1 MWSLYTILKK
11 GDKLWKN
18 DKTRERRFEL
28 LGVVNYG
35 KNKYMRKNN
44 KR

>member
-11 GDKLWKN
+11 GDKLRKN
-18 DKTRERRFEL
+18 DKTRARGFEL

-35 KNKYMRKNN
+35 KINI
-44 KR
+44 